1 MAEQMKLS
9 FLATT
14 ASKIDEL
21 PIVNGQFILI
31 KDINTIA
38 VDMNDKRTKYEQII
52 TLASDSDRFSIL
64 APVNGVF
71 YFVVETNSLW
81 KYDQGWKM
89 ICSAQS
95 AIPTGGSNGQI
106 LKKKSDSDYDVE
118 WQDDTGGSVGV
129 EYDAEKQA
137 IVFENGGGEGTIDPE
152 QIKQA
157 VNGYLEENP
166 VSGMTTEQEQQ
177 LNQNTQDVADLK
189 STINQKGLPE
199 GGTTG
204 QVLTKKSDA
213 DYDAEW
219 VTIASLTEPE
229 ENNYELVGTTPL
241 QINDGSWF
249 VKPEVE
255 TVISNS
261 ESFSE
266 GVVKN
271 IAEDASPYELSEF
284 ITSLE
289 VEQNKNKI
297 KMISHKANSN
307 IQPFYYIWFP
317 TEVGKKYTFFVTTD
331 SGRKNQYIYGEIF
344 PAENVS
350 DLSQRVENSYM
361 RVDSGKGFTFESSKN
376 YAGFSYAPWNDT
388 SEHTNTYYLFEG
400 EYQSIPEGGS
410 NITLTVQ
417 PGEKKVLSAFS
428 GTILYANPETKVYK
442 NVDGVNESPKETI
455 ICFGDSIMQLCKIP
469 EYINEK
475 YETDM
480 YNLGVSGATVS
491 YRGESS
497 DGNNAY
503 DFVNIVDSLGNN
515 DLSIQIEKGQNQNF
529 ESLLGL
535 MSKANILIVEYGTN
549 DFQGMKSLTGEE
561 NTTVEGAYNYCLNKL
576 SQLYP
581 YKKIIVLSTLGYTL
595 VGDNNGNYDILQL
608 KEKVKEICDTL
619 HFPFVDMMT
628 LSNITDSNKTVFLE
642 DGVHPKTENGRK
654 RYGDALYYA
663 LKTIIGV

>member
-1 MAEQMKLS
+1 MFQSTLLRKERP
-9 FLATT
+9 
-14 ASKIDEL
+14 IDEL
-21 PIVNGQFILI
+21 KAGGGGGTGGTTNYKNLSNKPQL
-31 KDINTIA
+31 
-38 VDMNDKRTKYEQII
+38 
-52 TLASDSDRFSIL
+52 
-64 APVNGVF
+64 NGVTLEGNKTLDQ
-71 YFVVETNSLW
+71 VGVLAKNQGASNSG
-81 KYDQGWKM
+81 KYLSVGSDGNVTL
-89 ICSAQS
+89 SDP
-95 AIPTGGSNGQI
+95 PTSGGS
-106 LKKKSDSDYDVE
+106 L
-118 WQDDTGGSVGV
+118 
-129 EYDAEKQA
+129 
-137 IVFENGGGEGTIDPE
+137 DPE
-152 QIKQA
+152 QVNQA
-157 VNGYLEENP
+157 VEDYLTENP
-166 VSGMTTEQEQQ
+166 VSGMTAEQEQQ
-177 LNQNTQDVADLK
+177 LNQNTANITNLK
-189 STINQKGLPE
+189 SAINQKGLPE

>member
-1 MAEQMKLS
+1 M
-9 FLATT
+9 
-14 ASKIDEL
+14 
-21 PIVNGQFILI
+21 
-31 KDINTIA
+31 
-38 VDMNDKRTKYEQII
+38 
-52 TLASDSDRFSIL
+52 
-64 APVNGVF
+64 
-71 YFVVETNSLW
+71 
-81 KYDQGWKM
+81 
-89 ICSAQS
+89 
-95 AIPTGGSNGQI
+95 
-106 LKKKSDSDYDVE
+106 
-118 WQDDTGGSVGV
+118 
-129 EYDAEKQA
+129 
-137 IVFENGGGEGTIDPE
+137 
-152 QIKQA
+152 
-157 VNGYLEENP
+157 
-166 VSGMTTEQEQQ
+166 
-177 LNQNTQDVADLK
+177 
-189 STINQKGLPE
+189 
-199 GGTTG
+199 
-204 QVLTKKSDA
+204 
-213 DYDAEW
+213 
-219 VTIASLTEPE
+219 
-229 ENNYELVGTTPL
+229 
-241 QINDGSWF
+241 
-249 VKPEVE
+249 
-255 TVISNS
+255 
-261 ESFSE
+261 
-266 GVVKN
+266 
-271 IAEDASPYELSEF
+271 
-284 ITSLE
+284 
-289 VEQNKNKI
+289 
-297 KMISHKANSN
+297 
-307 IQPFYYIWFP
+307 
-317 TEVGKKYTFFVTTD
+317 
-331 SGRKNQYIYGEIF
+331 
-344 PAENVS
+344 
-350 DLSQRVENSYM
+350 
-361 RVDSGKGFTFESSKN
+361 
-376 YAGFSYAPWNDT
+376 
-388 SEHTNTYYLFEG
+388 
-400 EYQSIPEGGS
+400 
-410 NITLTVQ
+410 
-417 PGEKKVLSAFS
+417 
-428 GTILYANPETKVYK
+428 YANPETKVYK